1 MGWQPF
7 CLVEGIRLLK
17 CVKEGVEFEITVQ
30 ESRGFGVRALQGR
43 VLAEKTAGRGF
54 VRPPAECFPHT
65 TRSASGTAFS
75 QQARESEYERD
86 QSRGLWRDARTIMNV
101 LYRPPE
107 GMTFEEL
114 SAYLDFGK
122 ERIAQASCGRSASLK
137 RTTNEA

>member
-1 MGWQPF
+1 MANLCTEIANSAEVSFGQ
-7 CLVEGIRLLK
+7 K
-17 CVKEGVEFEITVQ
+17 C
-30 ESRGFGVRALQGR
+30 RGHAFA
-43 VLAEKTAGRGF
+43 
-54 VRPPAECFPHT
+54 RPPAECFPPT
-65 TRSASGTAFS
+65 TRSASGAAFS

-86 QSRGLWRDARTIMNV
+86 QSRGLWRDARTIMNA

-122 ERIAQASCGRSASLK
+122 ERIAQASCGRSSSLK